1 VNCIAVAAVAAAAG
15 TTGDCVILLNENVNV
30 TVNEK
35 LQTCNCKK
43 TQRKFTEN

>member
-15 TTGDCVILLNENVNV
+15 TTGDCVILLNENINV

-43 TQRKFTEN
+43 NTTKIY